1 MDLFDFAETQ
11 ARTNDPETSHLG
23 AMSIESKLSGLR
35 RKFAETCRRIGGGT
49 AQEIAAEACDCPRE
63 AESVRK
69 RAKECVDLGFVRI
82 SGSARRCRVTNSLAM
97 VYEAIND
104 RGNESA
110 TSLEANLQRKR

>member
-11 ARTNDPETSHLG
+11 ARATDPETSHLG

-63 AESVRK
+63 AESIRK
-69 RAKECVDLGFVRI
+69 RAKECVDLGLVKITHLRK
-82 SGSARRCRVTNSLAM
+82 CKVTGSLAM
-97 VYEAIND
+97 VYEVV
-104 RGNESA
+104 
-110 TSLEANLQRKR
+110 